1 MQARPFSF
9 LFAITYFGARF
20 KGWAVQPGQPTVQ
33 GKLEKVLRFV
43 LGHDDFTILG
53 SSRTDAG
60 VSCRSGFVQIFLREK
75 VDLEVLL
82 PQLNQNLGGDIKLNS
97 VREVSR
103 DFNLIQAVKRKTY
116 RYFFSD
122 SASFH
127 PFASAFLT
135 PVSEIN
141 SLERMQENATR
152 FIGNHDFRAF
162 CKASENKTDY
172 EREILE
178 ASVYLS
184 EDFQGG
190 FFPEKVYCFEV
201 TGTGFLHHQV
211 RKMVSAIWFFSPEEI
226 QSRLEN
232 PTSEWES
239 VPTAPANGLVLW
251 QTVLDLER

>member
-1 MQARPFSF
+1 MQSRPFSF
-9 LFAITYFGARF
+9 LFAISYFGARF

-60 VSCRSGFVQIFLREK
+60 VSCHSGFVQIFLREK
-75 VDLEVLL
+75 VDLEALL
-82 PQLNQNLGGDIKLNS
+82 PQLNQNLGGDVKLNS

-116 RYFFSD
+116 RYFFAD
-122 SASFH
+122 SGSFH

-141 SLERMQENATR
+141 SLEKMQVNASC
-152 FIGNHDFRAF
+152 FVGKHDFRAF
-162 CKASENKTDY
+162 CKVSENKTDY

-184 EDFQGG
+184 EEFQGG
-190 FFPEKVYCFEV
+190 LFPEKVYCFQV
-201 TGTGFLHHQV
+201 TGTGFLHLQV
-211 RKMVSAIWFFSPEEI
+211 RKMVSAIWHFSPEEI
-226 QSRLEN
+226 QFRLEN
-232 PTSEWES
+232 PASEWEA
-239 VPTAPANGLVLW
+239 VPTAPSNGLVLW
-251 QTVLDLER
+251 ETVLDLEH